1 MDESE
6 KWCQCRSGL
15 FNGHRF
21 QNWSDIY
28 VSLWETE
35 PTSPLFYSLSEQF
48 PDEFMVCIAGLK
60 SSATQHDVHLESHGH
75 I

>member
-48 PDEFMVCIAGLK
+48 PDEFMVSNSSLK
-60 SSATQHDVHLESHGH
+60 SSSSPHHVHSVDYGP